1 MILAGA
7 KPFAPAPH
15 PRPPGAR
22 RRGPSPR
29 NRESAPRRS
38 LTSIRLRPVA
48 SSDLDTFFE
57 HQCDPV
63 ALRVGTL
70 TSRDRSDFDTHWA
83 RILADPLGILRTVES
98 EGAVVGY
105 VGSFV
110 REGLREV
117 AYWYGR
123 GHWGKGIATAALR
136 ALLAEGH
143 HRPLFAR
150 VSLDNTASRR
160 VLEKVGFFIEARES
174 TVESSGDEVEEFL
187 LRLD

>member
-1 MILAGA
+1 MTG
-7 KPFAPAPH
+7 
-15 PRPPGAR
+15 
-22 RRGPSPR
+22 
-29 NRESAPRRS
+29 
-38 LTSIRLRPVA
+38 IRLRPVA
-48 SSDLDTFFE
+48 ASDLDTFFE

-70 TSRDRSDFDTHWA
+70 TSRGRSAFDAHWA

-123 GHWGKGIATAALR
+123 EHWGKGIATAALR
-136 ALLAEGH
+136 ELLAEVH
-143 HRPLFAR
+143 ERPLFAR
-150 VSLDNTASRR
+150 VTVDHTASRR
-160 VLEKVGFFIEARES
+160 VLEKIGFFIESRES

>member
-1 MILAGA
+1 MTG
-7 KPFAPAPH
+7 
-15 PRPPGAR
+15 
-22 RRGPSPR
+22 
-29 NRESAPRRS
+29 
-38 LTSIRLRPVA
+38 IRLRPVA
-48 SSDLDTFFE
+48 ASDLDTFFE
-57 HQCDPV
+57 HQRDPV

-70 TSRDRSDFDTHWA
+70 TSRDRAEFDAHWA
-83 RILADPLGILRTVES
+83 RILADPVGILRTVES

-123 GHWGKGIATAALR
+123 EHWGKGIATAALR
-136 ALLAEGH
+136 EFLAEVH
-143 HRPLFAR
+143 ERPLFAR
-150 VSLDNTASRR
+150 VTVDHTASRR

-174 TVESSGDEVEEFL
+174 TVESSGDQVEEFL